1 MPRLNQPIRLETLAL
16 KGTTVWLCHIAEL
29 LMPTMLVLSKQGTNE
44 AQKCLKSIVLDL
56 RDEYDHCIPAD
67 LYDDMAKELICQIT
81 LLIERVKKALDLRA
95 SMSKFLCQ
103 MNVAIAMS
111 EVLLSRKLRVM
122 KIDELPKTMRHIFYS
137 KMNEMKGL
145 RYLSLGSM
153 SGGWKTDDMEKTILN
168 GLGTMKNLTALTLN
182 YDCTNTILRSLI
194 KSCPNLE
201 YIDISNSKYVTND
214 SIDILTKLKKL
225 KVVLLMRTQVTIS
238 GMIELLV
245 KAKNLTDIGRYDDLG
260 RCLEFIE
267 QNYPQIL
274 SLKLQRFETRFA
286 TTRHIQLLSEMCPDM
301 RHVSIFHNMLLM
313 DLMALIGINNLEELY
328 LLSCDFF
335 ADQVRDVLQVKGC
348 NLTHLHLEHVEQMD
362 MNALIYIS
370 QYCPDLK
377 TLALYN
383 CVMIPS
389 TSVFLRQYA
398 IPPFMNL
405 ERLGFVC
412 ECPFNHLEF
421 ILTTALKL
429 RFLQVGTQAYTSD
442 EMFERIFLRNP
453 FQYLEDVRIIHSSEL
468 TIETAYRFVENC
480 PNLLLLNE
488 IECWQKVR
496 DYELVQLREMIKE
509 RNYAVHTAPLR
520 NYGNQE

>member
-1 MPRLNQPIRLETLAL
+1 MPKLGQPIRLEILAL

-29 LMPTMLVLSKQGTNE
+29 LMPTILALSKKGNNE
-44 AQKCLKSIVLDL
+44 GQKCLNSVVAEL
-56 RDEYDHCIPAD
+56 RDEYDHCIPRH
-67 LYDDMAKELICQIT
+67 LYDDMAKELIIQIN
-81 LLIERVKKALDLRA
+81 LLIEKVKKALDIRA
-95 SMSKFLCQ
+95 SMSNFICQ

-111 EVLLSRKLRVM
+111 EVLLSRKLQVM
-122 KIDELPKTMRHIFYS
+122 KIEDLPKTMRHIFYA
-137 KMNEMKGL
+137 KMNELKGL

-168 GLGTMKNLTALTLN
+168 GLGTMKNLSGLTLN
-182 YDCTNTILRSLI
+182 YDCTNTILRALT
-194 KSCPNLE
+194 KFCPNLE
-201 YIDISNSKYVTND
+201 YLDVSNSKYITND
-214 SIDILTKLKKL
+214 SIDIITKLKKL
-225 KVVLLMRTQVTIS
+225 KVVILMRTQVTMA
-238 GMIELLV
+238 GMIDLIV
-245 KAKNLTDIGRYDDLG
+245 NAKNLTDVGRYDDLG
-260 RCLEFIE
+260 RCLEFVE
-267 QNYPQIL
+267 QNYPNVL
-274 SLKLQRFETRFA
+274 SLKLQKFETRFA
-286 TTRHIQLLSEMCPDM
+286 TTRHIQLLADLCPDM
-301 RHVSIFHNMLLM
+301 RYVSIFHNMLLM
-313 DLMALIGINNLEELY
+313 DLMALIGINKLAELY

-335 ADQVRDVLQVKGC
+335 ADQVRDVIQVKGC

-362 MNALIYIS
+362 MNALVYIS

-377 TLALYN
+377 TLSLYN

-412 ECPFNHLEF
+412 ECPFRHLEF

-429 RFLQVGTQAYTSD
+429 RMLQVGTQAYTSD
-442 EMFERIFLRNP
+442 EMFERIFLNNP
-453 FQYLEDVRIIHSSEL
+453 LQYLEDVRIINSTEL

-480 PNLLLLNE
+480 PNLVLLNE
-488 IECWQKVR
+488 LECWQKVR

-520 NYGNQE
+520 RYQE